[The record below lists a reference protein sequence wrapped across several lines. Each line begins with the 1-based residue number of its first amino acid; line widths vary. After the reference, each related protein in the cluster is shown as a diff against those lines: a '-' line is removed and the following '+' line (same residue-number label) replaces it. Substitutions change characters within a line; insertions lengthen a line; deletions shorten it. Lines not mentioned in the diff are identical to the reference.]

1 MNFKVTITRKKIKNI
16 IIKINSN
23 GEVLVSAPKRVP
35 QKYIEQ
41 LIMQKEKWIIE
52 KINSI
57 SQYYSNRRPI
67 SYVNGDEIFYL
78 GKKYI
83 LEIIP
88 AEKNFVEQDE
98 EKIYI
103 YCKKSESADEK
114 KKVLEK
120 WFREK
125 ISSILEKITVETGE
139 KVGYLPKEIKVR
151 SMKSRWGSCNT
162 TRKIITYNLHLIE
175 KPLSAIEYVV
185 LHELSH
191 LPYPHHQKE
200 FWNFVEK
207 YMPDWKLRKKILNN
221 KA

>member
-1 MNFKVTITRKKIKNI
+1 MNFKVTVTRKKIKNI

-41 LIMQKEKWIIE
+41 LIVQKEKWIIE

-57 SQYYSNRRPI
+57 TEYYSNRKSI
-67 SYVNGDEIFYL
+67 SYLNGDEIFYL

-83 LEIIP
+83 LEILP
-88 AEKNFVEQDE
+88 SEKNFIEQDE

-103 YCKKSESADEK
+103 YCKKTDSPDEK
-114 KKVLEK
+114 KKILEK

-125 ISSILEKITVETGE
+125 ITIILEKLTVEIGE
-139 KVGYLPKEIKVR
+139 KIGFLPKEIKIR

-175 KPLSAIEYVV
+175 KPITAIEYVV

-200 FWNFVEK
+200 F
-207 YMPDWKLRKKILNN
+207 
-221 KA
+221 

>member
-1 MNFKVTITRKKIKNI
+1 MKKKKI
-16 IIKINSN
+16 
-23 GEVLVSAPKRVP
+23 
-35 QKYIEQ
+35 
-41 LIMQKEKWIIE
+41 
-52 KINSI
+52 
-57 SQYYSNRRPI
+57 
-67 SYVNGDEIFYL
+67 
-78 GKKYI
+78 
-83 LEIIP
+83 
-88 AEKNFVEQDE
+88 
-98 EKIYI
+98 
-103 YCKKSESADEK
+103 
-114 KKVLEK
+114 LEK

-125 ISSILEKITVETGE
+125 ITIILEKLTVEIGE
-139 KVGYLPKEIKVR
+139 KIGFLPKEIKIR

-175 KPLSAIEYVV
+175 KPITAIEYVV